1 MTASKFS
8 KTLFEEE
15 PVVGI
20 IRGVPEKALEGVL
33 EASVKAGLK
42 FAEITLNTPQA
53 PELIARAVEK
63 FSDSLCIGAGTVL
76 SATDAE
82 TAVSA
87 GASFLVSPTLH
98 LEVADYCNK
107 HGLPYFPGAF
117 TPTEIEK
124 AWSAGAYMVKI
135 FPSCRLGPRYFKD
148 IKGPFGHIKLLAVG
162 GIHADNILDY
172 LSAGAS
178 AVAVGGSIFSISRME
193 NCQFSPIQKDL
204 KEILFA
210 VKNYFTTIK

>member
-1 MTASKFS
+1 
-8 KTLFEEE
+8 
-15 PVVGI
+15 
-20 IRGVPEKALEGVL
+20 
-33 EASVKAGLK
+33 
-42 FAEITLNTPQA
+42 
-53 PELIARAVEK
+53 
-63 FSDSLCIGAGTVL
+63 
-76 SATDAE
+76 
-82 TAVSA
+82 
-87 GASFLVSPTLH
+87 
-98 LEVADYCNK
+98 
-107 HGLPYFPGAF
+107 
-117 TPTEIEK
+117 
-124 AWSAGAYMVKI
+124 MVKI

-210 VKNYFTTIK
+210 VKDYFTTIK